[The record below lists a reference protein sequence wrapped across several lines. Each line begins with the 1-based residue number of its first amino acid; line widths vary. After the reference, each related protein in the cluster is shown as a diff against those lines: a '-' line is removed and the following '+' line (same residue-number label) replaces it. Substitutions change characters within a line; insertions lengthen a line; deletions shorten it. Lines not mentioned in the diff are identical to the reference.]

1 MAIIQYNDNVF
12 KDTNVYGD
20 NIYLAGN
27 RGQGC
32 GTIWFSSVKQAK
44 KAFEKDGAITGSKLY
59 DCEKCACHYSIIDKQ
74 QKKYP
79 EFACHETK
87 KNYAKQFR

>member
-1 MAIIQYNDNVF
+1 MAIIQYKDGIF

-32 GTIWFSSVKQAK
+32 GTIWFSSVNQAR
-44 KAFEKDGAITGSKLY
+44 KALEKDGVITGSELY
-59 DCEKCACHYSIIDKQ
+59 DCKKCACHYSITDERHN
-74 QKKYP
+74 KYP
-79 EFACHETK
+79 EFACHKAKGNYTK
-87 KNYAKQFR
+87 KFV